1 MKHLLISSF
10 KRLKETNI
18 LSNFVNLGS
27 IQLSNALLLILIY
40 PIITRIVGIE
50 EFGFVML
57 ANTFAGISSIAI
69 NFGTNQSGVRDIA
82 INLENRTLL
91 RKVFYSNL
99 WLRFYIFVIFVVF
112 LWSLQWFNIRYYSFI
127 LLATPIVVAELIN
140 PLFFFLG
147 SENLK
152 AFNFANLFSKF
163 LTIVLVIIF
172 IKGPNDSQWVN
183 FIMGTSSTL
192 IYAFL
197 LGYAIFKNSL
207 TPYLPSR
214 QEMMQI
220 GKENLYLTINNL
232 SVHLQQ
238 SFIIFAIAKWGHP
251 AILGAYTLCDKIIW
265 SSRVII
271 ISISNAIYPKATQL
285 YQEKAKLWEV
295 YQLRMKKILFLFFF
309 SGSLFLCLFSNQII
323 YIIAGETNH
332 LASLLLKFMA
342 FLPTLA
348 ALNSLNV
355 LDLLIKNEIV
365 YIFRIALFLILI
377 SSTLAFILVK
387 GEHYTWLGIYTLLVE
402 LAALLMYE
410 YTIKKSNQ
418 SEA

>member
-1 MKHLLISSF
+1 MKHLIVSSF

-40 PIITRIVGIE
+40 PIITRIIGIE
-50 EFGFVML
+50 EFGYVML

-82 INLENRTLL
+82 KNIDNRIQL
-91 RKVFYSNL
+91 RRVFYSNL
-99 WLRFYIFVIFVVF
+99 WVRVYIFLLF
-112 LWSLQWFNIRYYSFI
+112 LLFIWCLQWFHIRYYLFI
-127 LLATPIVVAELIN
+127 LLAIPIVISEVIN

-152 AFNFANLFSKF
+152 IFNFANLFSKA
-163 LTIVLVIIF
+163 LTIIFVILL
-172 IKGPNDSQWVN
+172 IKGPEDSEWVN
-183 FIMGTSSTL
+183 FIMGCSSVL
-192 IYAFL
+192 IYTSL
-197 LGYAIFKNSL
+197 LLYAIVKNRL
-207 TPYLPSR
+207 YLYTPSAK
-214 QEMMQI
+214 EMMKI
-220 GKENLYLTINNL
+220 GKENLFLTINNI

-238 SFIIFAIAKWGHP
+238 SFIIFAIAKWGNP

-271 ISISNAIYPKATQL
+271 ISISNAIYPKAAQL
-285 YQEKAKLWEV
+285 YQEKAKLWEL
-295 YQLRMKKILFLFFF
+295 YQFRMKKILFMFFF
-309 SGSLFLCLFSNQII
+309 IGSLLLCIFSSQAIL
-323 YIIAGETNH
+323 IIAGEPNE
-332 LASLLLKFMA
+332 LASTLLRYMA

-365 YIFRIALFLILI
+365 SIFRIALILI
-377 SSTLAFILVK
+377 VISSSLALFLVK
-387 GEHYTWLGIYTLLVE
+387 SEYYTWFGAYTLVIE
-402 LAALLMYE
+402 FCALLMYE
-410 YTIKKSNQ
+410 YTIKKSN
-418 SEA
+418 SKYV